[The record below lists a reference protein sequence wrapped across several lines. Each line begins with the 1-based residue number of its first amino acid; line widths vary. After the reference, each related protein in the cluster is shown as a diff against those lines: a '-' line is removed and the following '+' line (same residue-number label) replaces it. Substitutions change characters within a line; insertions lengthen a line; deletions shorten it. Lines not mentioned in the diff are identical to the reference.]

1 MDSPEES
8 HKYRINQDGRQVWE
22 VMKMGAEMGCKIK
35 WQYIVFNY
43 NEKHIET
50 KLEEWHKQY
59 KHISLRD
66 ALCSMGRCNGKI

>member
-1 MDSPEES
+1 MVVWYFALDGLLPEES

-43 NEKHIET
+43 NEKHIE
-50 KLEEWHKQY
+50 
-59 KHISLRD
+59 S
-66 ALCSMGRCNGKI
+66 

>member
-1 MDSPEES
+1 MDLPEES

-43 NEKHIET
+43 NEKHIEAARRMAVNT
-50 KLEEWHKQY
+50 NIWSLE
-59 KHISLRD
+59 
-66 ALCSMGRCNGKI
+66 RCTL